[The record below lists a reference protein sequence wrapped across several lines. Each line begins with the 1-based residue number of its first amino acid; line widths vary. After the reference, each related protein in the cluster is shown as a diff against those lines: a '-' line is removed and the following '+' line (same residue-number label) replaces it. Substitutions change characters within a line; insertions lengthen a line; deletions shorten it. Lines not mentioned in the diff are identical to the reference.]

1 MNAAIWSD
9 GVVMESM
16 HAIRAAINEWERVGA
31 AEEVD
36 LDDMADVERRFGQAM
51 GEFEIAMEVF
61 NERQRKTT

>member
-1 MNAAIWSD
+1 MNEAIWTNEQV
-9 GVVMESM
+9 GESM
-16 HAIRAAINEWERVGA
+16 YAIRDAINEWERVGA

-51 GEFEIAMEVF
+51 SEFNLAMEVF